1 VYETSVAIHVVA
13 AIAGFG
19 ATFTYPV
26 IQLVAER
33 RDATA
38 FGLASILAISRWVAV
53 PAAVVVGV
61 TGVYQAT
68 SGPYRFGD
76 TWVGLGFGLYL
87 GVMAVATGYLAPAYR
102 RALEAPD
109 RAAYGA
115 AMRGP
120 NVVGPVLSAAIV
132 AIAVLMVVKPM

>member
-1 VYETSVAIHVVA
+1 MYEASVAIHVVA

-38 FGLASILAISRWVAV
+38 LGLTTILAISRWVAV
-53 PAAVVVGV
+53 PATIVVGI

-68 SGPYRFGD
+68 SGPYGFDDG
-76 TWVGLGFGLYL
+76 WVAIGFGLYL
-87 GVMAVATGYLAPAYR
+87 AVMAVAILYIAPAYP
-102 RALEAPD
+102 RALHAEH
-109 RAAYGA
+109 AAEY
-115 AMRGP
+115 
-120 NVVGPVLSAAIV
+120 
-132 AIAVLMVVKPM
+132 